1 MQPCCRA
8 VLLLGKGL
16 ERIQPPLDLQ
26 RAAGW
31 VPVLQRESQKGKIEC
46 NEGKKKEL
54 CNPLQTK
61 GAKGISS
68 SELPA
73 GSKVLALLQQAC
85 KAAGSKHCPV
95 SFLER
100 CWLRAMKMQRF
111 SPVQKK

>member
-1 MQPCCRA
+1 MR
-8 VLLLGKGL
+8 
-16 ERIQPPLDLQ
+16 
-26 RAAGW
+26 
-31 VPVLQRESQKGKIEC
+31 
-46 NEGKKKEL
+46 GKKR
-54 CNPLQTK
+54 NYATSLQTK
-61 GAKGISS
+61 AAKGISS

-100 CWLRAMKMQRF
+100 CWLRAVKMQRF